1 MINKRLLMCST
12 PNKENP
18 INLIDLLKVFDVNDL
33 EMLRDLRRVLT
44 WNTNY
49 MTIITYMGDIVERIA
64 VALDFGNP
72 ENV

>member
-1 MINKRLLMCST
+1 MINKRPLLCST

-64 VALDFGNP
+64 LALDFGNP
-72 ENV
+72 EYV